1 MNDPNNK
8 TCYVTWSGGIDSTGV
23 LGLLLQAGWTV
34 QPITLK
40 FGKLSYQ
47 SREAAARSALSARF
61 EMIYPDL
68 WNPTKEFDGSFL
80 NHFSADGI
88 EITRRNKHILD
99 WMMMNHVLPNG
110 GYYLGMG
117 EYIGADT
124 WAVKDHVGAHDAD
137 ARYLAAYLLYEYGL
151 SFRLM
156 TLADFGESRYKAD
169 RVNLLVNAIGP
180 DAALLTTNCMGA
192 NEELIHCGQCYKCIE
207 RHAAFEIVLG
217 RGMDDTDYL
226 TDPREAPHFE
236 QYEKQMAGEAIDL
249 KWQDVNVTEE
259 HT

>member
-34 QPITLK
+34 HPITLR
-40 FGKLSYQ
+40 FGRIGYQ
-47 SREAAARSALSARF
+47 TREHTARAALAERF
-61 EMIYPDL
+61 EMQYPDQ
-68 WNPTKEFDGSFL
+68 WNPTEERDGSFL
-80 NHFSADGI
+80 NHFSADGV
-88 EITRRNKHILD
+88 EIMRRNKHILD
-99 WMMMNHVLPNG
+99 WMMMNYVLPNK

-137 ARYLAAYLLYEYGL
+137 ARYLAAYLLQEYGL

-169 RVNLLVNAIGP
+169 RVSLLVDAIGP
-180 DAALLTTNCMGA
+180 DAALLTTNCMGG
-192 NEELIHCGQCYKCIE
+192 ELTHCGQCYKCIE
-207 RHAAFEIVLG
+207 RHVAFQVVLG
-217 RGMDDTDYL
+217 KGFDTTEYL
-226 TDPREAPHFE
+226 VDPKKASYYL
-236 QYEKQMAGEAIDL
+236 QYEYQMEGEAIDL